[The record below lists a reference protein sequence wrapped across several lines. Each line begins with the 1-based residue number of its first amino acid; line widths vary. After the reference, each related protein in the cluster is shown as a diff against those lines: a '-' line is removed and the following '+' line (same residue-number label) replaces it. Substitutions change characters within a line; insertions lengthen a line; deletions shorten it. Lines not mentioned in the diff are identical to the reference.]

1 MDNIRVGEIITI
13 DNMKFHNIEG
23 GFGEGKKAMLV
34 KEIANIH
41 GKELRVLNQAINRN
55 RKRFTDGLDIVDLKG
70 TDFAITLCDNGIYT
84 QNSLNASSNIYILSE
99 RGYSKLL
106 KILEDDFAWE
116 QYDKL
121 VDEYFQMREKI
132 RENSYINEVE
142 IAKAEIGLLG
152 ETSKLLNLNDNSKL
166 LLARNIYENHNIPSN
181 QLPNYTDSKG
191 ILLSATELLKRNNIA
206 ISTRNFNKLMIKK
219 GLLEIKTRPS
229 KSNGTKKFNS
239 LTDLKYGE
247 NQVSPK
253 NPNET
258 QPLYYENMFNELLK
272 ELRLR

>member
-1 MDNIRVGEIITI
+1 MDNIKVREIITI

-23 GFGEGKKAMLV
+23 GFGNGKKAMLV

-41 GKELRVLNQAINRN
+41 GRELRLINEAINNN
-55 RKRFTDGLDIVDLKG
+55 RKRFVDKVDIVDLKG
-70 TDFAITLCDNGIYT
+70 TEFAIDLIDSEIYT
-84 QNSLNASSNIYILSE
+84 RNSINASKNIYLLSE
-99 RGYSKLL
+99 RGYAKLL
-106 KILEDDFAWE
+106 KILEDDVAWE

-121 VDEYFQMREKI
+121 VDEYFQMRKEI
-132 RENSYINEVE
+132 RENSYITEVE
-142 IAKAEIGLLG
+142 IAKAEINLLG

-191 ILLSATELLKRNNIA
+191 ILLSATELLKRNNINTF
-206 ISTRNFNKLMIKK
+206 TRKFNKLMIEK

-272 ELRLR
+272 ELGLR

>member
-1 MDNIRVGEIITI
+1 MDNIKVGEIVTI

-23 GFGEGKKAMLV
+23 GFGNGKKAMLV
-34 KEIANIH
+34 KDIANIH
-41 GKELRVLNQAINRN
+41 NKEFKHINEAINKN
-55 RKRFTDGLDIVDLKG
+55 RQRFTDGLDIVDLKG
-70 TDFAITLCDNGIYT
+70 TNFEVDLIDHGIYN
-84 QNSLNASSNIYILSE
+84 QNAINRSKNIYILSE

-121 VDEYFQMREKI
+121 VDEYFHMREKI
-132 RENSYINEVE
+132 RENSYITEVE
-142 IAKAEIGLLG
+142 IAKAEINLLG
-152 ETSKLLNLNDNSKL
+152 ETSKLLNLNDSSKL
-166 LLARNIYENHNIPSN
+166 LLARNIYENHKIPSN

-191 ILLSATELLKRNNIA
+191 ILLSATELLKRNNIN
-206 ISTRNFNKLMIKK
+206 ISTRKFNQLMNEK

-239 LTDLKYGE
+239 LTCLKYGE

-272 ELRLR
+272 ELGLK